1 MNLIEP
7 IDSYITVI
15 TGASSGLGSATA
27 HRLALEG
34 RRILTLQR
42 RPPEFVMNDGYK
54 YPIQFLEVDLCDL
67 KAVEQVTEEIIKKDK
82 VGYLVNNAG
91 INRPG
96 SIEDVTEDDLNTVW
110 QLNIQAPIKLIQGFL
125 PQMKKNQFGRIVNI
139 SSRAILGKTERIA
152 YVSSKMGVVGLTL
165 SLALE
170 VAPYGITVNAV
181 APGPVETELFTR
193 GHPVGSNRRSF
204 VIESIP
210 VKRLGTPEDI
220 ARSVSFFLSPEN
232 GFITG
237 QLLYVCGGLSVSGSG
252 GL

>member
-1 MNLIEP
+1 MNLVEP

-54 YPIQFLEVDLCDL
+54 YPIEFLEVDLYDL
-67 KAVEQVTEEIIKKDK
+67 KAVEQVAEEIIKKDQ

-181 APGPVETELFTR
+181 APGPVETELFSR
-193 GHPVGSNRRSF
+193 GHPVGSQRRSF

-210 VKRLGTPEDI
+210 VKRLGTPEDV

>member
-1 MNLIEP
+1 MSVANVMDEYVTI
-7 IDSYITVI
+7 V
-15 TGASSGLGSATA
+15 TGSSAGLGFATA
-27 HRLALEG
+27 HQLALEG
-34 RRILTLQR
+34 RRVLTLQR
-42 RPPEFVMNDGYK
+42 RPPEFSKSSAYK
-54 YPIQFLEVDLCDL
+54 YPIEFLEVDLYDL
-67 KAVEQVTEEIIKKDK
+67 SAVDDVVAEIIQKYQ

-91 INRPG
+91 VNRPG
-96 SIEDVTEDDLNTVW
+96 SIQAVTEDDLDAVW
-110 QLNIQAPIKLIQGFL
+110 QLNIKAPIKLIQGFL
-125 PQMKKNQFGRIVNI
+125 PKMKENRFGRIVNI

-170 VAPYGITVNAV
+170 VAPFGITVNVV

-193 GHPVGSNRRSF
+193 GHPVGSERRAF
-204 VIESIP
+204 VIESVP
-210 VKRLGTPEDI
+210 VKRLGKPEDI
-220 ARSVSFFLSPEN
+220 ARSVSFFLSPDN